1 MKVEIPFLSWTGKAA
16 LEVKISDD
24 TEGMF
29 WLRAALEVAVKRGA
43 NLRGANLSCAYLR
56 GAYLSGADLSGA
68 NLRGADLSGAD
79 LRDANLSCA
88 YLRGA
93 DLSGAILRGANL
105 LDANLRDALIEKV
118 AREIEKAHGN
128 ASPDNWNDEARA
140 AAVAVLKEIRGP
152 SHAQL
157 VAGAQS
163 LDRKPNDPVRRQPLR
178 CYESM
183 IDVLLTQ
190 LEDTDHE

>member
-1 MKVEIPFLSWTGKAA
+1 MSKLAHSNQETMDQIEAQAIADEEAGKPQDPPERGGHAMT
-16 LEVKISDD
+16 D
-24 TEGMF
+24 T
-29 WLRAALEVAVKRGA
+29 
-43 NLRGANLSCAYLR
+43 
-56 GAYLSGADLSGA
+56 
-68 NLRGADLSGAD
+68 
-79 LRDANLSCA
+79 
-88 YLRGA
+88 
-93 DLSGAILRGANL
+93 
-105 LDANLRDALIEKV
+105 DALIEKV